1 MNRPLKLLLCSAVAA
16 ALSAPALADPVPN
29 TLRFSVGINRAGQ
42 PFTGSVDIELQF
54 FTAETGGTPTIAPL
68 VIEDVPVQG
77 GVGFFSADFGAQNPL
92 NDEDTWI
99 GGGIRL
105 GNSTAPFS
113 SFTRR
118 GRFLPGGFAL
128 HAQKVAGGAVGLVQ
142 IRSDE
147 VQRRVETGCSASAAI
162 RQINQD
168 GSVVCETV
176 GGGSGGGGG
185 IAGVTAG
192 TGLAG
197 GGSAGVVELRVADGG
212 IGAAQLAGN
221 AVDASKIAAGAVGS
235 AQVLDASLK
244 AVDVDSAEIQRRVG
258 GSCAAGTAI
267 RSVGADGTV
276 GCETVSGGASQA
288 WQLDGN
294 AASAGQ
300 FIGTTNALPFEMRVN
315 DERGLRLES
324 LNDPDGGSYG
334 GGLQTVAVTAGSS
347 ANQAI
352 APGSLVAGGGAPDFA
367 NTASGKYAS
376 VLGGLSNAA
385 TGDFA
390 IAMGQSSFAGADSSL
405 AAGTRAS
412 VRAPGIDS
420 GPGGDTGTFIWADS
434 QNSLFQSSGTNQF
447 LVRAAG
453 GVGINTNTPMAALH
467 VNSVGVPLGL
477 IPPPLTTALFSS
489 SGVPMNMVLASTL
502 GQPMVL
508 HFLSNQSGRIEFNS
522 GNTPG
527 GFEFSVADSSA
538 RPLRLLSDGDVSIGR
553 TDDSGAVTVRGNTQV
568 RGDLIVTGT
577 LSATN
582 CCSMPSDLSLKQ
594 DIEPIASPLERLLD
608 LHGYRFEYSDEAVAA
623 YDLPDAPQLG
633 FIAQELGEAFP
644 EWRVEDRRGFQ
655 SVLLRG
661 FDALLV
667 EALRELA
674 ASKSADSE
682 QVDRRLQQ
690 LEAEN
695 RALRER
701 LERIERRL
709 FE

>member
-1 MNRPLKLLLCSAVAA
+1 MNRPLRLLLCSAIAA
-16 ALSAPALADPVPN
+16 ALPLPALADPVPN
-29 TLRFSVGINRAGQ
+29 ALRFSVGINRAGQ
-42 PFTGSVDIELQF
+42 PFTGTVDIELQF

-68 VIEDVPVQG
+68 IIEDVPVQG
-77 GVGFFSADFGAQNPL
+77 GVGFFTADFGAQNPL

-105 GNSTAPFS
+105 GDSTGAFS
-113 SFTRR
+113 GFTRR

-147 VQRRVETGCSASAAI
+147 VQRRVGVGCSTSAAI

-176 GGGSGGGGG
+176 GGGGGGGGG

-192 TGLAG
+192 TGLTG
-197 GGSAGVVELRVADGG
+197 GGSAGVVELGVADGG
-212 IGAAQLAGN
+212 IGPTQLAGN
-221 AVDASKIAAGAVGS
+221 AVTSDKIAGNAVGS
-235 AQVLDASLK
+235 AQVVDGSLK
-244 AVDVDSAEIQRRVG
+244 AADIDSAEIQRRVG
-258 GSCAAGTAI
+258 ASCAPGTAV
-267 RSVGADGTV
+267 RSIGADGTV
-276 GCETVSGGASQA
+276 GCEAVAGGASQA

-352 APGSLVAGGGAPDFA
+352 APGALVAGGGAPDFA
-367 NTASGKYAS
+367 NSASGKYAS

-385 TGDFA
+385 TGDFSVA
-390 IAMGQSSFAGADSSL
+390 LGQSSFAGADSSL
-405 AAGTRAS
+405 AAGHRAS
-412 VRAPGIDS
+412 VRAPGIDA
-420 GPGGDTGTFIWADS
+420 GPDGDVGTFVWADS
-434 QNSLFQSSGTNQF
+434 QNNLFQSTGSNQF

-453 GVGINTNTPMAALH
+453 GMGINTNAPMAALH
-467 VNSVGVPLGL
+467 VNSVAVPLGL
-477 IPPPLTTALFSS
+477 SPPAFTTALFSA

-508 HFLSNQSGRIEFNS
+508 HFLSNQSGRIEFND
-522 GNTPG
+522 GNNPG
-527 GFEFSVADSSA
+527 GFDFIVDDEAA
-538 RPLRLLSDGDVSIGR
+538 LPLRLFDDGDVSMGR
-553 TDDSGAVTVRGNTQV
+553 LDDSGAVTVRGNTQV
-568 RGDLIVTGT
+568 RGDLTVTGT
-577 LSATN
+577 ISATN
-582 CCSMPSDLSLKQ
+582 CCSMPSDLRLKQ
-594 DIEPIASPLERLLD
+594 AIEPIASPLTRLLG
-608 LHGYRFEYSDEAVAA
+608 LHGYRFEYSDDAVAA

-667 EALRELA
+667 EAVRELA
-674 ASKSADSE
+674 EAEAEDTA
-682 QVDRRLQQ
+682 QVRSRLQQ

-701 LERIERRL
+701 LLRIESRL
-709 FE
+709 AK

>member
-1 MNRPLKLLLCSAVAA
+1 MNRPLRLLLCSAIAA
-16 ALSAPALADPVPN
+16 ALPLPALADPLPN
-29 TLRFSVGINRAGQ
+29 ALRFSVGVSRAGQ
-42 PFTGSVDIELQF
+42 PFTGAIDIELQF
-54 FTAETGGTPTIAPL
+54 FTAQTGGVPTIAPL

-77 GVGFFSADFGAQNPL
+77 GVGFFTADFGAENPL

-105 GNSTAPFS
+105 GESSGAFS
-113 SFTRR
+113 AFSRR
-118 GRFLPGGFAL
+118 SQFLPGAFAL
-128 HAQKVAGGAVGLVQ
+128 HAQKVAGGAIGLVQ

-147 VQRRVETGCSASAAI
+147 VQRRIGGGCSASAAI

-176 GGGSGGGGG
+176 SGGSGGGS

-192 TGLAG
+192 TGLSG
-197 GGSAGVVELRVADGG
+197 GGSAGVVELSVAAGG
-212 IGAAQLAGN
+212 IGPTQLASGAVTVGKIAGN
-221 AVDASKIAAGAVGS
+221 ALGSAEVVDASI
-235 AQVLDASLK
+235 K
-244 AVDVDSAEIQRRVG
+244 AVDIDSAEIQRRVA
-258 GSCAAGTAI
+258 GSCAVGSAI
-267 RSVGADGTV
+267 RSVGEAGEIA
-276 GCETVSGGASQA
+276 CETVAGGAGQA

-294 AASAGQ
+294 AASSGQ

-315 DERGLRLES
+315 GERGLRLES

-334 GGLQTVAVTAGSS
+334 GGLQTVAVVAGSS

-352 APGSLVAGGGAPDFA
+352 APGALVAGGGAPDFS

-385 TGDFA
+385 TGDFSVA
-390 IAMGQSSFAGADSSL
+390 LGQRSLAGADSSF
-405 AAGTRAS
+405 AAGNQAN
-412 VRAPGIDS
+412 VRQPSIDS
-420 GPGGDTGTFIWADS
+420 GPEGDIGTFIWADS
-434 QNSLFQSSGTNQF
+434 QNTPFQSTGQNQF
-447 LVRAAG
+447 LIRAAG
-453 GVGINTNTPMAALH
+453 GVGVNTNAPMAPLH
-467 VNSVGVPLGL
+467 VNSVAVPDGL
-477 IPPPLTTALFSS
+477 SLPAFTTALFSS
-489 SGVPMNMVLASTL
+489 SGVPTNMVFASTV

-508 HFLSNQSGRIEFNS
+508 HFLSDQSGRIAFNG

-538 RPLRLLSDGDVSIGR
+538 QPLRLLSDGDVSIGR
-553 TDDSGAVTVRGNTQV
+553 ADDAGAVTVRGNTQV
-568 RGDLIVTGT
+568 RGDLTVTGT
-577 LSATN
+577 LSASN
-582 CCSMPSDLSLKQ
+582 CCSVPSDLRLKQ
-594 DIEPIASPLERLLD
+594 AIEPISSPLSRLLG

-633 FIAQELGEAFP
+633 FIAQELGDAFP

-667 EALRELA
+667 EALREMA
-674 ASKSADSE
+674 ESDAREDIEVSKRVQA
-682 QVDRRLQQ
+682 

-695 RALRER
+695 RRLRER
-701 LERIERRL
+701 LDRL
-709 FE
+709 EAGLLR